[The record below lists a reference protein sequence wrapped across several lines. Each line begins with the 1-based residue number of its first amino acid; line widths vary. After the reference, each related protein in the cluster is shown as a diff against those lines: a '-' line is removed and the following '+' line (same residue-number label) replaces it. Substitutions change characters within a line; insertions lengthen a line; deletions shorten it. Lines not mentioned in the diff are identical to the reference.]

1 MENFSDFK
9 VWGWMILFAILL
21 GSLLAG
27 NVLKRAIPLLKA
39 SLIPTS
45 VLGGAILLIIE
56 AIYKAITGVVM
67 FDTELFGGSGTAS
80 LEVITYHALAL
91 GFIASALKTT
101 EGKIT
106 KKRSEEIF
114 NSGVTTVAT
123 YLLQGTFG
131 LIITITAA
139 SVLAGFYPAAGVLLP
154 FGFGQG
160 SGQALN
166 YGNIYENDGFDGGRS
181 FGLTIAALGFISAA
195 LGGVFHL
202 ILMKKCGKL
211 KKSEMIDNPIRHDEI
226 ESSNEIPM
234 QESMDKM
241 TEQIAYV
248 TLAYLLTYLTMR
260 ILANFLP
267 GMTSLIFGFNFLLG
281 VLMATVVKGAMNGLR
296 KAGLMRRKHTNNFLL
311 TRTSNFFFDLMI
323 VSGVAAIRLDILE
336 NYWGLMIILGVVGL
350 VITYAYTRFVAK
362 TLFKEYSE
370 EQFLATYG
378 MLTGTASTGIILLR
392 EVDPDFKT
400 PAADN
405 LVYQN
410 FPAIVFGLPLMFLA
424 TFAPK
429 NPVACLIIFIA
440 FFAVLNVI
448 LFRRWIF
455 KGFFKK
461 REEKALPSE
470 EEVNVT
476 EE

>member
-1 MENFSDFK
+1 
-9 VWGWMILFAILL
+9 MILFAILL

-27 NVLKRAIPLLKA
+27 NVLKKAIPILKA

-67 FDTELFGGSGTAS
+67 FDTTLFGGNGTAS

-114 NSGVTTVAT
+114 DSGVTTVAT
-123 YLLQGTFG
+123 YLLQGAIG
-131 LIITITAA
+131 LLITIIAA
-139 SVLAGFYPAAGVLLP
+139 GILTGFFPAAGVLLP

-166 YGNIYENDGFDGGRS
+166 YGNIYENDFGFDGGRS
-181 FGLTIAALGFISAA
+181 FGLTIAAFGFISAA

-202 ILMKKCGKL
+202 ILMKRCGKL
-211 KKSEMIDNPIRHDEI
+211 KKSSMIDKPLCHDEI
-226 ESSNEIPM
+226 ESKNEIPM

-248 TLAYLLTYLTMR
+248 TLAYLLTYFVMR
-260 ILANFLP
+260 GIATLLP
-267 GMTSLIFGFNFLLG
+267 GMTSLIFGFNFLIG
-281 VLMATVVKGAMNGLR
+281 VLMATLIKGVMNGLR
-296 KAGLMRRKHTNNFLL
+296 KGGLMRRKHTNNFLL

-336 NYWGLMIILGVVGL
+336 NYWGLMIILSVAGL
-350 VITYAYTRFVAK
+350 VVTYAYTRLIAR
-362 TLFKEYSE
+362 TLFKEYYE

-392 EVDPDFKT
+392 EVDPEFKT

-405 LVYQN
+405 LVYQS

-424 TFAPK
+424 TYAPK
-429 NPVACLIIFIA
+429 NPTMCLIIFVA
-440 FFAVLNVI
+440 FFTVLNII
-448 LFRRWIF
+448 LFRKQIA
-455 KGFFKK
+455 KLLGIKK
-461 REEKALPSE
+461 RSVKSDEE
-470 EEVNVT
+470 
-476 EE
+476 

>member
-9 VWGWMILFAILL
+9 VWGWMMLFAILL

-27 NVLKRAIPLLKA
+27 NVLKRAIPILKA

-67 FDTELFGGSGTAS
+67 FDTELFGGNGTAS
-80 LEVITYHALAL
+80 MEVITYHALAL

-101 EGKIT
+101 EGKLT

-131 LIITITAA
+131 LLITIIVAA
-139 SVLAGFYPAAGVLLP
+139 VIIPEFFPAAGVLLP

-166 YGNIYENDGFDGGRS
+166 YGNIYEKDFGFDGGRS

-202 ILMKKCGKL
+202 ILMKRCGKL
-211 KKSEMIDNPIRHDEI
+211 KKSRLTERPLRNEEI
-226 ESSNEIPM
+226 ETENEIPM

-248 TLAYLLTYLTMR
+248 ALAYLMTYFVMR
-260 ILANFLP
+260 GVSALLP
-267 GMTSLIFGFNFLLG
+267 GMTSLIYGFNFLIG
-281 VLMATVVKGAMNGLR
+281 VLMATLLKGIMNGLR
-296 KAGLMRRKHTNNFLL
+296 KGGLMRRKHTNNFLL

-350 VITYAYTRFVAK
+350 VITYAYTRLIAK
-362 TLFKEYSE
+362 IFFKEYAE

-424 TFAPK
+424 TYAPK
-429 NPVACLIIFIA
+429 NPIMCLIIFIA
-440 FFAVLNVI
+440 FFTVLNII
-448 LFRRWIF
+448 LFRRQLLSLF
-455 KGFFKK
+455 KGKK
-461 REEKALPSE
+461 KADKDSEEK
-470 EEVNVT
+470 
-476 EE
+476 